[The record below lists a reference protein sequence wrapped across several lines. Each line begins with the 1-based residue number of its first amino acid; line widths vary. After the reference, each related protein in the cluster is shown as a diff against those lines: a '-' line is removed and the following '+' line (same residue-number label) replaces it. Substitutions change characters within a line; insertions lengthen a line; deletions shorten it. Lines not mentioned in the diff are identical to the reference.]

1 VLPLYS
7 KGPHLVPNFSTQTEP
22 SVQLQ
27 TSVTNLSQ
35 LLRFTTMP
43 GLIKTNSTQAITNKR
58 DGREFDEISD
68 AVDEG
73 WYSIPELLT

>member
-1 VLPLYS
+1 
-7 KGPHLVPNFSTQTEP
+7 
-22 SVQLQ
+22 
-27 TSVTNLSQ
+27 
-35 LLRFTTMP
+35 MP

-73 WYSIPELLT
+73 WYSIPALLTAETQRSDAWPLLNSER